1 MLHRSCWLRC
11 SLHVSSR
18 SAHAACLRQACV
30 IHGHNVREALDSLCR
45 IVGTHPVHGTFVL
58 SCNCSCLTSFWT
70 QRSQSLHWILMH
82 QPTPTFTSFP
92 IQHRLDASS
101 LQPLSYLFSSLL
113 SPRNTCL
120 HIFNMTKMRKIHS
133 LPNGKGASF

>member
-1 MLHRSCWLRC
+1 MDKY
-11 SLHVSSR
+11 
-18 SAHAACLRQACV
+18 CV
-30 IHGHNVREALDSLCR
+30 NFKHFK
-45 IVGTHPVHGTFVL
+45 HPVHGTFVL

-120 HIFNMTKMRKIHS
+120 HIFNMKSIHLTKKLCMLENWGSYTFMVTSMAWPGNSVS
-133 LPNGKGASF
+133 LELRVFQTFSGLLLP